1 LARESAP
8 ETRRNFKR
16 KEANHMRHWLAKITG
31 WTQFALVAGNQA
43 FGQPIHGW
51 QGWLTTIASLAAGVG
66 IHAASSTDGTK

>member
-1 LARESAP
+1 
-8 ETRRNFKR
+8 
-16 KEANHMRHWLAKITG
+16 MRHWLAKITG